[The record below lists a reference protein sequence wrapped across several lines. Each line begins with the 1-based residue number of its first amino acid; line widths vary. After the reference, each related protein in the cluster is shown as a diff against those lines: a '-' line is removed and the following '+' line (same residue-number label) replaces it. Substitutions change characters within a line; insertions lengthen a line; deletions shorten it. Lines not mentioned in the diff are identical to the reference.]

1 MKKIIRNTV
10 LGMAAVLAVIGG
22 FICYKI
28 NSPAFGVRTIN
39 YVYINEKKDYANLIA
54 QLKTSTHLKNVD
66 LFVRL
71 AQIMKYPENVKSGRY
86 EITPRTTYLGAI
98 RMLRSGHQIPVKLT
112 FNNIRLKEEFA
123 EKIGEQMMFDSDTLL
138 NYLNDPDVTA
148 SLGFDTSTILTLFIP
163 NTYEIYWNT
172 PADNFLK
179 RMKKE
184 YDHFWTDQRRRKA
197 NSINLSPVEVS
208 ILASIVEEESAL
220 PSEYPI
226 IAGLYLNRLRKG
238 MFLQADPTVKFA
250 AGNLALKRITNR
262 HLLVESPY
270 NTYQNPGL
278 PPGPIRIPSIKG
290 IDAILN
296 YREHNY
302 LYMCAKEDFSGAHNF
317 AVTLTEHHLNA
328 QKYQAA
334 LNRNHIW

>member
-10 LGMAAVLAVIGG
+10 LGIAAALVAMGG
-22 FICYKI
+22 FIYYKI
-28 NSPAFGVRTIN
+28 NSPAFDIRTAS
-39 YVYINEKKDYANLIA
+39 YVYIYEKNDYADLID
-54 QLKTSTHLKNVD
+54 QLKTSVHLKDVD

-71 AQIMKYPENVKSGRY
+71 AQRMKYPENIKVGRY
-86 EITPRTTYLGAI
+86 EVTPQTTYLGAI
-98 RMLRSGHQIPVKLT
+98 RMLRSGSQAPVKLT
-112 FNNIRLKEEFA
+112 FNNIRLKEDFA
-123 EKIGEQMMFDSDTLL
+123 ERIGEQMMFDSDTLL
-138 NYLNDPDVTA
+138 NRLNDPEETA
-148 SLGFDTSTILTLFIP
+148 SLGFDVRTILTMFIP
-163 NTYEIYWNT
+163 NTYEIYWNV
-172 PADNFLK
+172 PVDKFLI

-184 YDHFWTDQRRRKA
+184 YDHFWTDQRREKA
-197 NSINLSPVEVS
+197 KAMNLSPVEVS

-226 IAGLYLNRLRKG
+226 IAGLYFNRLRKG

-250 AGNLALKRITNR
+250 VGDLSLKRITNR

-290 IDAILN
+290 IDAVLN

-302 LYMCAKEDFSGAHNF
+302 LYMCAKDDFSGGHNF
-317 AVTLTEHHLNA
+317 AATLTEHSQNA